1 MTPVKSLLLMAT
13 FALMTSFLSP
23 NATTQASA
31 LTATK
36 SVSWEALIEALH
48 QVETGGRLGPIKG
61 DGGQAL
67 GPLQIHRAYHKDSGV
82 PGSYEQCADL
92 DYSVRVVRNYMQ
104 RYATESRLGR
114 PVTAQ
119 DIARIHNGGPNGWKR
134 KSTLGYWA
142 KVRKELV
149 K

>member
-1 MTPVKSLLLMAT
+1 MKFTHLMAT
-13 FALMTSFLSP
+13 FVLMMSFLLPS
-23 NATTQASA
+23 ATTQASA
-31 LTATK
+31 LTATG

-67 GPLQIHRAYHKDSGV
+67 GPLQIHRAYHADSGV
-82 PGSYEQCADL
+82 PGRYEQCADL
-92 DYSVRVVRNYMQ
+92 DYSIRVVRAYMQ